1 MNAEEARKLTAQ
13 NTERQ
18 EEIKKLIERG
28 EKQIR
33 WACEKGRRKTDIYA
47 GYIESGIPKYP
58 EVIEHFKNLG
68 YNIKYCYGTNVFDI
82 TW

>member
-1 MNAEEARKLTAQ
+1 MNAEEARKLSAQ

-33 WACEKGRRKTDIYA
+33 WACEKGRRKTD
-47 GYIESGIPKYP
+47 
-58 EVIEHFKNLG
+58 N
-68 YNIKYCYGTNVFDI
+68 
-82 TW
+82 

>member
-1 MNAEEARKLTAQ
+1 MNAEEARKLSAQ

-18 EEIKKLIERG
+18 EEVKKLIERG

-47 GYIESGIPKYP
+47 GYVESGIAKYP

>member
-1 MNAEEARKLTAQ
+1 MNAEEARKLSAQ

-33 WACEKGRRKTDIYA
+33 LACEKGRRKTDIYA
-47 GYIESGIPKYP
+47 GYVESGIAKYP